1 MKSQKLVIRMME
13 LDQCIIDAAM
23 GNKEALQELYNN
35 YSSIMFKFALSIVKR
50 YDLAEDVI
58 QDVFVNLMQ
67 YGQNSKIKHPKS
79 WLFTIVHNQSL
90 KVLKDQ
96 KVDKLV
102 SLEDYPIVSE
112 EKDSVKDYI
121 DNALENIEA
130 LKCLN
135 DIELQIITLCIYG
148 EFTQL
153 QVSKI
158 LGLSYIKVRSKYNY
172 AVKKLRKFYID
183 RSDSYD

>member
-23 GNKEALQELYNN
+23 GNKEALQELYKN

-96 KVDKLV
+96 KADKLV

-112 EKDSVKDYI
+112 EKDSVKEVKKDMDCGITLLNCQDYK
-121 DNALENIEA
+121 E
-130 LKCLN
+130 N
-135 DIELQIITLCIYG
+135 DIIEVY
-148 EFTQL
+148 
-153 QVSKI
+153 
-158 LGLSYIKVRSKYNY
+158 
-172 AVKKLRKFYID
+172 KLVEKER
-183 RSDSYD
+183 